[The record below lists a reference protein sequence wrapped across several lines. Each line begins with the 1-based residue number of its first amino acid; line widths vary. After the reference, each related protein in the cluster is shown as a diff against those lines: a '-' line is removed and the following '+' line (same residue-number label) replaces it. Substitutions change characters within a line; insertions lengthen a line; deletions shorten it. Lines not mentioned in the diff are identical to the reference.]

1 MSNKKLAIHGGP
13 QSVDPNFTFKR
24 WPEITALDEEYVLAS
39 LRQSNHAWGPNCV
52 ALQEEFAKWNG
63 NAFCAATNSGTAALH
78 MAMVACGIGPGDEVI
93 TTTTSWTSTATS
105 IMHHNAIP
113 VFAEIDWDTMLID
126 PAKIEERI
134 TDRTKAI
141 LVVHYW
147 GLACDMDPIMEIAKK
162 HKLYVIE
169 DACQAHGALYRGR
182 KVGTIGHCAAFSL
195 NQNKNFCAGEGGLFV
210 TNDEEMYK
218 NARALMTFGEMK
230 APEEQRDF
238 HSYAMGWMHR
248 MNDLTAA
255 FARSQLLR
263 LAENN
268 EWARKNWRRLQDGL
282 QGIKGLKA
290 PISNDKQTTCGYAF
304 VIRVAPEEAGLKCT
318 TEIMRDAVVEAIKAE
333 GVPVAGS
340 RYVLPA
346 HTVFQA
352 KNGYGGGCPWTCHM
366 VSHPV
371 DYSLDQYPVTNRN
384 RDASIQID
392 LYSHRPPNGEEAID
406 QIVAAIR
413 KVFDNLDELKLD

>member
-1 MSNKKLAIHGGP
+1 MAPGKNLAINGGTP
-13 QSVDPNFTFKR
+13 VVDKSFSFKR
-24 WPEITALDEEYVLAS
+24 WPEITAVDEAYVLAS

-63 NAFCAATNSGTAALH
+63 NKFCAATNSGTAALH
-78 MAMVACGIGPGDEVI
+78 MAMVACGVGPGDEVI

-105 IMHHNAIP
+105 ILHHNAIP

-147 GLACDMDPIMEIAKK
+147 GLACDMDPIMALAKK
-162 HKLYVIE
+162 HNLYVIE
-169 DACQAHGALYRGR
+169 DACQAHGALYKGR

-210 TNDEEMYK
+210 TDDEEMYK

-238 HSYAMGWMHR
+238 HSYAMGWMYR

-263 LAENN
+263 LTETNAH
-268 EWARKNWRRLQDGL
+268 ALKNWNRLNKGL

-290 PISNDKQTTCGYAF
+290 PVNNENQGTCGYAF
-304 VIRVAPEEAGLKCT
+304 VMRVVPEEVGYKGT
-318 TEIMRDAVVEAIKAE
+318 TAEMRDAVVEAIKAE
-333 GVPVAGS
+333 GVAVAGA
-340 RYVLPA
+340 RWVLPS

-352 KNGYGGGCPWTCHM
+352 KNGYGQGCPWSCHM
-366 VSHPV
+366 VAHDV
-371 DYSLDQYPVTNRN
+371 DYSLGQYPVTNRN
-384 RDASIQID
+384 TDASIQID
-392 LYSHRPPNGEEAID
+392 LYSHRPPNGDEAID
-406 QIVAAIR
+406 LIIATMK
-413 KVFDNLDELKLD
+413 KVFANIDEL